1 MWKLLAVCLSTS
13 FRLHCGCLGGVT
25 LQWHSTSASGLILTV
40 TRQFITPGSTQ
51 EACTNTQT
59 RRALTWNDRCKAVLI
74 LYLTDKMSRWN
85 TRCAF
90 VYWWLLRGAGHLH
103 GNAAAPTFN
112 TTFQKKNSCYITTAK
127 MINASPTE
135 STGKSHRGT
144 ESSFRQK
151 TFNQSLWATTRKYA
165 VTFSTAESSCVLLCT
180 SHLSTTTSTSLSAS
194 DILNMYLN
202 SQVSCWGAA
211 PGSVWHLLLAVLWS
225 RKKVSGHQPEWADK
239 RQTRSMTN
247 KAKRRK
253 KLAANPILFACC
265 LFYISLSAQ

>member
-1 MWKLLAVCLSTS
+1 MAKEWCETTISPEVFRHALTPVYCESRTLLSLTLMWKLLAVCLSTS

-112 TTFQKKNSCYITTAK
+112 TTFQKKKTA
-127 MINASPTE
+127 
-135 STGKSHRGT
+135 GT
-144 ESSFRQK
+144 SQ
-151 TFNQSLWATTRKYA
+151 
-165 VTFSTAESSCVLLCT
+165 LLK
-180 SHLSTTTSTSLSAS
+180 
-194 DILNMYLN
+194 
-202 SQVSCWGAA
+202 W
-211 PGSVWHLLLAVLWS
+211 
-225 RKKVSGHQPEWADK
+225 
-239 RQTRSMTN
+239 
-247 KAKRRK
+247 
-253 KLAANPILFACC
+253 
-265 LFYISLSAQ
+265 